1 MEGPSSLSW
10 KKVFNIQLSNAR
22 PTLQGFLLVVAVE
35 HHAATS
41 DYFSCELNPGH
52 LLLAIVLLTKVVR
65 KTCSICS
72 TCGLILLW

>member
-10 KKVFNIQLSNAR
+10 KKVFNIQLSNAG
-22 PTLQGFLLVVAVE
+22 PALQGFLLVLAVK

-52 LLLAIVLLTKVVR
+52 LLWLL
-65 KTCSICS
+65 SF
-72 TCGLILLW
+72 